1 MWQWRPM
8 GPVLWSVDA
17 AVGQAVLWSLFAVGF
32 GMVFVTTYLIDH
44 FDLFGLKQVWSQ
56 FRGRGVQPP
65 RFVTPLFYRVV
76 RHPLYLGFLIAF
88 WAAPVM
94 TLGHLLFAAGMS
106 AYILVGVRLE
116 ERDLV
121 RYLGSDYERYREQVP
136 QLVPVPGRAWRDRT
150 AKQSAMAD

>member
-1 MWQWRPM
+1 
-8 GPVLWSVDA
+8 
-17 AVGQAVLWSLFAVGF
+17 
-32 GMVFVTTYLIDH
+32 
-44 FDLFGLKQVWSQ
+44 
-56 FRGRGVQPP
+56 
-65 RFVTPLFYRVV
+65 
-76 RHPLYLGFLIAF
+76 
-88 WAAPVM
+88 M